1 MNAVRQGEDHA
12 AIEAV
17 LATLAALFAG
27 AGYAPVATAHLFE
40 ADTLID
46 LYGEDIRGRAFL
58 FPGTGASAGGG
69 AGGGEL
75 CLRPDFT
82 VPVVRAH
89 GATGWDRAARYAYQG
104 PVFRRQDPGSTRPM
118 EYLQS
123 GIENLGATDAARA
136 DAQVFTLISEGL
148 KAVNA
153 GPVNVMTGDLGIA
166 FALLDALPM
175 PVRRRHQLRRHFWRP
190 RRFHELIA
198 EAIAGPAAP
207 TPQRARLIAAAS
219 GSIAAKDDAANAIT
233 AMDGAANAIAAIA
246 TDAGEPLG
254 LREIDEIVT
263 RTLALADAATF
274 APMPAEQAQLIETA
288 LSISGP
294 AGNALARLRAL
305 TAEGGSDITP
315 ALDRFEARL
324 AALEQAGVDAAALP
338 FDAAFGRNLEYYEGF
353 VFEITAQ
360 GRPDLPPLAG
370 GGRYDAMTRRLGAG
384 RAVPAVGAMI
394 RPEVVLEAALAAREG
409 TE

>member
-12 AIEAV
+12 AIEAM
-17 LATLAALFAG
+17 LATLAALFVE
-27 AGYAPVATAHLFE
+27 AGYAPVTTAHLLK

-46 LYGEDIRGRAFL
+46 LYGEDIRARAFL
-58 FPGTGASAGGG
+58 FSGTCE
-69 AGGGEL
+69 GEL

-82 VPVVRAH
+82 VPVVSAH

-123 GIENLGATDAARA
+123 GIENIGATDAAKA
-136 DAQVFTLISEGL
+136 DAQVFTLIRDGL

-175 PVRRRHQLRRHFWRP
+175 PARRRHQLRRHFWRP
-190 RRFHELIA
+190 RRFHELLA
-198 EAIAGPAAP
+198 EAVAGPAALKAALSP
-207 TPQRARLIAAAS
+207 LRARLIAAAN
-219 GSIAAKDDAANAIT
+219 GPD
-233 AMDGAANAIAAIA
+233 AANAIAALA
-246 TDAGEPLG
+246 TQAGEPLG
-254 LREIDEIVT
+254 LREIDEIFT
-263 RTLALADAATF
+263 RTLALAVAETD
-274 APMPAEQAQLIETA
+274 APMPAEQAELIETA

-305 TAEGGSDITP
+305 TAMGGADITP

-324 AALEQAGVDAAALP
+324 AALGNAGVDATALP

-353 VFEITAQ
+353 VFEITAE
-360 GRPDLPPLAG
+360 GRPNLPSGLPPLAG
-370 GGRYDAMTRRLGAG
+370 GGRYDAVTRRLGA
-384 RAVPAVGAMI
+384 AKAIPAVGAMI
-394 RPEVVLEAALAAREG
+394 RPEAVLAAQESLNTEG
-409 TE
+409 NT

>member
-12 AIEAV
+12 AIESA

-27 AGYAPVATAHLFE
+27 AGYAPVSTAHLFE

-58 FPGTGASAGGG
+58 FPGGGG
-69 AGGGEL
+69 TGSGGGGEL

-89 GATGWDRAARYAYQG
+89 GASGWDRAARYAYQG

-118 EYLQS
+118 EFLQA
-123 GIENLGATDAARA
+123 GIENLGVPDAAAA
-136 DAQVFTLISEGL
+136 DAQVFTLIQEGL
-148 KAVNA
+148 DAVGA
-153 GPVNVMTGDLGIA
+153 GQVSVMTGDLGIA
-166 FALLDALPM
+166 FALLDALAM
-175 PVRRRHQLRRHFWRP
+175 PARRRHQLRRHFWRP
-190 RRFHELIA
+190 RRFHELI
-198 EAIAGPAAP
+198 EEFVAGPAAP
-207 TPQRARLIAAAS
+207 TPLRARLIAAAC
-219 GSIAAKDDAANAIT
+219 I
-233 AMDGAANAIAAIA
+233 DGAAGAIAAIA
-246 TDAGEPLG
+246 TEAGEPLG
-254 LREIDEIVT
+254 LREIDEIVA
-263 RTLALADAATF
+263 RSRALAEAA
-274 APMPAEQAQLIETA
+274 ADPAMPAEQAELIETV
-288 LSISGP
+288 LSIKDP

-305 TAEGGSDITP
+305 AAEGSADITP

-324 AALEQAGVDAAALP
+324 TALDRAGVDAAALP

-360 GRPDLPPLAG
+360 DHPDLPPLAG
-370 GGRYDAMTRRLGAG
+370 GGRYDAMTRRLGAA

-394 RPEVVLEAALAAREG
+394 RPEAVLAAQKSPAEG
-409 TE
+409 KT

>member
-1 MNAVRQGEDHA
+1 MNAIRQGEDHA
-12 AIEAV
+12 AIEGA

-27 AGYAPVATAHLFE
+27 AGYAPVTTAHLFE

-58 FPGTGASAGGG
+58 FPGAGIS
-69 AGGGEL
+69 GGGEL

-82 VPVVRAH
+82 VPVVCAH
-89 GATGWDRAARYAYQG
+89 GQGGWDRAARYAYQG

-118 EYLQS
+118 EFLQA
-123 GIENLGATDAARA
+123 GIENLGVPDAA
-136 DAQVFTLISEGL
+136 E
-148 KAVNA
+148 A
-153 GPVNVMTGDLGIA
+153 GRVSVMTGDLGIA

-175 PVRRRHQLRRHFWRP
+175 PARRRHQLRRHFWRP

-198 EAIAGPAAP
+198 EAVAVPAAP
-207 TPQRARLIAAAS
+207 TPLRARLIAAAA
-219 GSIAAKDDAANAIT
+219 GPEAAN
-233 AMDGAANAIAAIA
+233 NIAAIA
-246 TDAGEPLG
+246 TDAGGPLG

-263 RTLALADAATF
+263 RTLALAAAATDT
-274 APMPAEQAQLIETA
+274 PMPAGQAGLIEAA
-288 LSISGP
+288 LSIKGP

-305 TAEGGSDITP
+305 TAEGDADITP

-324 AALEQAGVDAAALP
+324 AALDRAGVDAAALP

-353 VFEITAQ
+353 VFEITAP

-370 GGRYDAMTRRLGAG
+370 GGRYDAMTRRLGAA

-394 RPEVVLEAALAAREG
+394 RPEAVLAAREG
-409 TE
+409 AS

>member
-1 MNAVRQGEDHA
+1 MNAIRQGEDHA
-12 AIEAV
+12 AIEGA
-17 LATLAALFAG
+17 LATLAALFTG
-27 AGYAPVATAHLFE
+27 AGYAPVTTAHLFE

-58 FPGTGASAGGG
+58 FQS

-89 GATGWDRAARYAYQG
+89 GQGGWNRAAGYAYQG

-118 EYLQS
+118 EFLQA
-123 GIENLGATDAARA
+123 GIENLGAPDADISDAAAA
-136 DAQVFTLISEGL
+136 DAQVFTLIQAGL
-148 KAVNA
+148 EAVGA
-153 GPVNVMTGDLGIA
+153 GQVSVMTGDLGIA

-175 PVRRRHQLRRHFWRP
+175 PARRRHQLRRHFWRP

-198 EAIAGPAAP
+198 EAVAVPAAP
-207 TPQRARLIAAAS
+207 TPLRARLIAAAA
-219 GSIAAKDDAANAIT
+219 GPEAAN
-233 AMDGAANAIAAIA
+233 NIAAIA
-246 TDAGEPLG
+246 TDAGGPLG

-263 RTLALADAATF
+263 RTLALAAAATDT
-274 APMPAEQAQLIETA
+274 PMPAGQAGLIETA
-288 LSISGP
+288 LSIKGS

-305 TAEGGSDITP
+305 TAEGDADITP

-324 AALEQAGVDAAALP
+324 TALDRAGVDAAALP

-353 VFEITAQ
+353 VFEITAP

-370 GGRYDAMTRRLGAG
+370 GGRYDAMTRRLGAA

-394 RPEVVLEAALAAREG
+394 RPEAVLAAREG
-409 TE
+409 AS

>member
-1 MNAVRQGEDHA
+1 VNAVRQGKDHA
-12 AIEAV
+12 AIEEA

-27 AGYAPVATAHLFE
+27 AGYAPVSPAHLFE

-58 FPGTGASAGGG
+58 FPGAGGISS
-69 AGGGEL
+69 GGDEL

-89 GATGWDRAARYAYQG
+89 GANGWDRAARYAYQG

-118 EYLQS
+118 EYLQA
-123 GIENLGATDAARA
+123 GIENLGTANAAEA
-136 DAQVFTLISEGL
+136 DAQVFALITGGL
-148 KAVNA
+148 EAVNA
-153 GPVNVMTGDLGIA
+153 GPVSVMTGDLGIA
-166 FALLDALPM
+166 FALLDALAM
-175 PVRRRHQLRRHFWRP
+175 PARRRHRLRRHFWRP

-198 EAIAGPAAP
+198 EAVAGPAAP
-207 TPQRARLIAAAS
+207 TPLRTRLTAAATT
-219 GSIAAKDDAANAIT
+219 GPK
-233 AMDGAANAIAAIA
+233 AANAIAAIA
-246 TDAGEPLG
+246 AEAGGSVG
-254 LREIDEIVT
+254 LREIDEIIA
-263 RTLALADAATF
+263 RTLALAEAATD
-274 APMPAEQAQLIETA
+274 APMPAEQAGLIA
-288 LSISGP
+288 AVLSVTGP

-305 TAEGGSDITP
+305 TAEGSADISP

-324 AALEQAGVDAAALP
+324 AALDRAGIDAARLP

-360 GRPDLPPLAG
+360 HRTDLPPLAG
-370 GGRYDAMTRRLGAG
+370 GGRYDAMTRRLGAA

-394 RPEVVLEAALAAREG
+394 RPEAVLAAREG
-409 TE
+409 GQ

>member
-12 AIEAV
+12 AIESA

-27 AGYAPVATAHLFE
+27 AGYAPVSTAHLFE

-58 FPGTGASAGGG
+58 FPGGGG
-69 AGGGEL
+69 TGSGGGGEL

-89 GATGWDRAARYAYQG
+89 GQGGWDRAARYAYQG

-118 EYLQS
+118 EFLQA
-123 GIENLGATDAARA
+123 GIENLGAPDAAEA
-136 DAQVFTLISEGL
+136 DAQVFTLIQEGL
-148 KAVNA
+148 DAVGA
-153 GPVNVMTGDLGIA
+153 GLVTVMTGDLGIA

-175 PVRRRHQLRRHFWRP
+175 PARRRHRLRRHFWRP
-190 RRFHELIA
+190 RRFHELI
-198 EAIAGPAAP
+198 EEFVTGPAAP
-207 TPQRARLIAAAS
+207 TPLRARLIAAACV
-219 GSIAAKDDAANAIT
+219 DDPGL
-233 AMDGAANAIAAIA
+233 GAPSAIAAIA
-246 TDAGEPLG
+246 TEAGEPLG
-254 LREIDEIVT
+254 LREIDEIVA
-263 RTLALADAATF
+263 RSRALAEAA
-274 APMPAEQAQLIETA
+274 ADPAMPAEQAELIETA
-288 LSISGP
+288 LSITGP

-305 TAEGGSDITP
+305 TAEGGADLTP

-324 AALEQAGVDAAALP
+324 TALDRAGVDAAALP

-394 RPEVVLEAALAAREG
+394 RPEAVLAAQKSPAEAAR
-409 TE
+409 

>member
-12 AIEAV
+12 AIEGA

-27 AGYAPVATAHLFE
+27 AGYAPVTTAHLFE

-58 FPGTGASAGGG
+58 FPGAGGG
-69 AGGGEL
+69 GSGGGEL

-89 GATGWDRAARYAYQG
+89 GQGGWDRAARYAYQG

-118 EYLQS
+118 EYLQA
-123 GIENLGATDAARA
+123 GIGNLGAPDAAEA
-136 DAQVFTLISEGL
+136 DAQVFTLILEGL
-148 KAVNA
+148 EAVGA
-153 GPVNVMTGDLGIA
+153 GQVTVMTGDLGIA

-175 PVRRRHQLRRHFWRP
+175 PDSRRHQLRRHFWRP
-190 RRFHELIA
+190 RRFHELIV
-198 EAIAGPAAP
+198 EAVAVSVSGPAAP
-207 TPQRARLIAAAS
+207 SPMRARLIAAAN
-219 GSIAAKDDAANAIT
+219 GP
-233 AMDGAANAIAAIA
+233 GAADAIAAIA
-246 TDAGEPLG
+246 TEAGEPLG
-254 LREIDEIVT
+254 LREIDEIVA
-263 RTLALADAATF
+263 RSLALAEAVAA
-274 APMPAEQAQLIETA
+274 AAMPAEQAELIETA
-288 LSISGP
+288 LSINGP

-305 TAEGGSDITP
+305 TAEGGADITP

-324 AALEQAGVDAAALP
+324 AALDRAGVDAAGLP

-360 GRPDLPPLAG
+360 GRPELPPLAG

-394 RPEVVLEAALAAREG
+394 RPEAVLLAREG
-409 TE
+409 RT

>member
-12 AIEAV
+12 AIEGA

-27 AGYAPVATAHLFE
+27 AGYAPVTTAHLFE

-58 FPGTGASAGGG
+58 YPGAGGG
-69 AGGGEL
+69 SSGGGEL

-89 GATGWDRAARYAYQG
+89 GQGGWDRAARYAYQG

-118 EYLQS
+118 EYLQA
-123 GIENLGATDAARA
+123 GIENLGAPDPAEA
-136 DAQVFTLISEGL
+136 DAQVFTVILEGL
-148 KAVNA
+148 EAVDA
-153 GPVNVMTGDLGIA
+153 GPVTVMTGDLGIA

-175 PVRRRHQLRRHFWRP
+175 PDRRRHQLRRHFWRP
-190 RRFHELIA
+190 RRFHELIEEFVA
-198 EAIAGPAAP
+198 VSVSGPAAP
-207 TPQRARLIAAAS
+207 TPMRARLIAAAN
-219 GSIAAKDDAANAIT
+219 GP
-233 AMDGAANAIAAIA
+233 GAAGAIAAIA
-246 TDAGEPLG
+246 TKAGEPLG

-263 RTLALADAATF
+263 RTLALAGAAADAA
-274 APMPAEQAQLIETA
+274 MPAEQAELIETA
-288 LSISGP
+288 LSIDGP

-305 TAEGGSDITP
+305 TAEGGADITP

-324 AALEQAGVDAAALP
+324 AALDRAGVDAAGLP

-360 GRPDLPPLAG
+360 GRPELPPLAG

-394 RPEVVLEAALAAREG
+394 RPEAVLLAREG

>member
-12 AIEAV
+12 AIEGA

-27 AGYAPVATAHLFE
+27 AGYAPVTTAHLFE
-40 ADTLID
+40 ADTQID

-58 FPGTGASAGGG
+58 FPGAGGG
-69 AGGGEL
+69 SGGGEL

-89 GATGWDRAARYAYQG
+89 GQDGWDRAACYAYQG

-118 EYLQS
+118 EYLQA
-123 GIENLGATDAARA
+123 GIENLGAPDPAEA
-136 DAQVFTLISEGL
+136 DAQVFTVILEGL
-148 KAVNA
+148 EAVDA
-153 GPVNVMTGDLGIA
+153 GPVTVMTGDLGIA

-175 PVRRRHQLRRHFWRP
+175 PDRRRHQLRRHFWRP
-190 RRFHELIA
+190 RRFHQLI
-198 EAIAGPAAP
+198 EDFVAGPAAP
-207 TPQRARLIAAAS
+207 TPLRARLIAAAN
-219 GSIAAKDDAANAIT
+219 GP
-233 AMDGAANAIAAIA
+233 GAAGAVAAIA
-246 TDAGEPLG
+246 TEAGEPLG
-254 LREIDEIVT
+254 LREIDEIVA
-263 RTLALADAATF
+263 RTLALAGAAADAA
-274 APMPAEQAQLIETA
+274 MPAEQAELIETA
-288 LSISGP
+288 LSINGP

-305 TAEGGSDITP
+305 TAEGDADITP

-324 AALEQAGVDAAALP
+324 AALDRAGVDAAGLP

-360 GRPDLPPLAG
+360 GRPELPPLAG

-394 RPEVVLEAALAAREG
+394 RPEAVLLAREG
-409 TE
+409 TT

>member
-12 AIEAV
+12 AIEGA

-27 AGYAPVATAHLFE
+27 AGYAPVTTAHLFE

-58 FPGTGASAGGG
+58 FPGAGGS
-69 AGGGEL
+69 GGGEL

-89 GATGWDRAARYAYQG
+89 GQGGWDRAARYAYQG

-118 EYLQS
+118 EYLQA
-123 GIENLGATDAARA
+123 GIENLGAPDAAEA
-136 DAQVFTLISEGL
+136 DAQVFTLILEGL
-148 KAVNA
+148 EAVDA
-153 GPVNVMTGDLGIA
+153 GPVSVMTGDLGIA

-175 PVRRRHQLRRHFWRP
+175 PARRRHQLRRHFWRP
-190 RRFHELIA
+190 RRFHELI
-198 EAIAGPAAP
+198 EEFVAGPAEP
-207 TPQRARLIAAAS
+207 TPTRAHLIAAAN
-219 GSIAAKDDAANAIT
+219 GP
-233 AMDGAANAIAAIA
+233 GAAGAIA
-246 TDAGEPLG
+246 TIATEAGEPLG
-254 LREIDEIVT
+254 LREIDEIVA
-263 RTLALADAATF
+263 RSLALAEAAAD
-274 APMPAEQAQLIETA
+274 APMPAEQAELIETA
-288 LSISGP
+288 LSINGP

-305 TAEGGSDITP
+305 TAEGDADITP

-324 AALEQAGVDAAALP
+324 AALDRAGVDAAGLP

-360 GRPDLPPLAG
+360 GRPELPPLAG

-394 RPEVVLEAALAAREG
+394 RPEAVLLAQEG
-409 TE
+409 AE